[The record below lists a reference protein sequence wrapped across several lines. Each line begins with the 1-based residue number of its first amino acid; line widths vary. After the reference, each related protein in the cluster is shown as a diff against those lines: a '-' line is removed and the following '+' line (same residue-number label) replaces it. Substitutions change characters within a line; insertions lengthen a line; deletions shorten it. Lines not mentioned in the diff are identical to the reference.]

1 MKLLIPFNTLLLS
14 LDCATGSLF
23 RKLQATSTKNDAC
36 DSAISV
42 NASDL
47 LAGTVLEGSTSGAT
61 LGSISCESS
70 DRKTDNYKFA
80 ANGARYRVTT
90 CHEATENASALWVDK
105 STCDFWGCTDVQS
118 NVCPDGQLLGA
129 TVEFY

>member
-47 LAGTVLEGSTSGAT
+47 LAGTVLEGSTSGA
-61 LGSISCESS
+61 ISCESS
-70 DRKTDNYKFA
+70 DRKTVNYKFA

-90 CHEATENASALWVDK
+90 CHEATDYASALWVDK

-118 NVCPDGQLLGA
+118 NVCPEGQLLGA
-129 TVEFY
+129 TLEFY